1 MLKHTR
7 QIRKI
12 MKEHGRVQIFT
23 NKYVLTRTV
32 KCYVPKDD
40 AIREKLVK
48 ALGAYMN
55 DNNLIGIMN
64 IKLLPGAPNMWS
76 ASALIVSFPID

>member
-12 MKEHGRVQIFT
+12 MKEHGRSQIFT

-32 KCYVPKDD
+32 KCYAPRDD
-40 AIREKLVK
+40 RQIKKLMK

-55 DNNLIGIMN
+55 DNDLIGIMN

-76 ASALIVSFPID
+76 APALIVSFPID